1 MCTQPPPAILAL
13 PEAVDFV
20 GRGGSH
26 AHPTKPGCRAQPVQ
40 TATCFPLPCTDL
52 VELEKK
58 NQNPKQTGKARS
70 GTHSFERLITH
81 SLPQSVWKFKD
92 VPHKYCFG
100 NWKHIPYWIFLH
112 PTQFESLFTI
122 FFATRLPSY
131 AEVATLVPHLGSL
144 CLQSQ
149 LFLTLQHYLANTSL
163 QKDSFVLF
171 PFFPPLKWG
180 FKYKKSWPKA
190 YSITHVCLSDH
201 PRLPRT
207 SCARLALVQY
217 LRV

>member
-1 MCTQPPPAILAL
+1 M
-13 PEAVDFV
+13 
-20 GRGGSH
+20 
-26 AHPTKPGCRAQPVQ
+26 Q

-58 NQNPKQTGKARS
+58 KPKPKTNPKQTGKARS

-122 FFATRLPSY
+122 FLATRLPSY